1 MKIVHYIL
9 GLPPHRSG
17 GMTRYAID
25 LMKAQMELQHEVT
38 AIYPGNFSFF
48 SYVSTLRKRGEF
60 EGINIWKLT
69 NALPVP
75 ILYGIRHPHLFF
87 KKRKINQFNDFIREV
102 QPDVLHIHT
111 LMGMPK
117 ELISMFQQAGIKVVY
132 TSHDYFGLCPKVN
145 FINLL
150 GEVCSDSG
158 PEKCA
163 VCCQYAKPSW
173 FLKLRNSE
181 YFVPLKKWLK

>member
-17 GMTRYAID
+17 GLTKYALD
-25 LMKAQMELQHEVT
+25 LMKSQMELQHEVT

-48 SYVSTLRKRGEF
+48 SSVSTFRKRGEY

-75 ILYGIRHPHLFF
+75 LLYGIRHPQHMS
-87 KKRKINQFNDFIREV
+87 KKREIKQFNDFIREV

-117 ELISMFQQAGIKVVY
+117 ELISMFQQAEIKVVY

-145 FINLL
+145 FVNLH
-150 GEVCSDSG
+150 GEVCRESG
-158 PEKCA
+158 SEKCA
-163 VCCQYAKPSW
+163 VCCQDAKSLC

-181 YFVPLKKWLK
+181 YLVPLKKWLK